1 MYTRVPAMAAILPH
15 THSSIVIPT
24 LCVYW
29 MTVVGVTKIPVPVD
43 FDLESALAE

>member
-15 THSSIVIPT
+15 THNSIDIPT
-24 LCVYW
+24 LCVFW

-43 FDLESALAE
+43 FNLVSAPAE